1 MSYLGEKIK
10 ELRSLSNLSQAELGR
25 RVGVQRAAI
34 QKYEK
39 GTVDNIPIKTL
50 EKIAGVLDV
59 SPAYLTGWCEEST
72 NPLALEVRVLQGVS
86 HFYGEDAVDLL
97 DDFSKLN
104 PVGRKRVFQYL
115 EDLRPAFQTDGGKQD

>member
-50 EKIAGVLDV
+50 EKIAWVLGV
-59 SPAYLTGWCEEST
+59 SPAYLAGWCEEST

-86 HFYGEDAVDLL
+86 HFYGEDAVDLSE
-97 DDFSKLN
+97 DFSKLN
-104 PVGRKRVFQYL
+104 PVGKKRVFQYL
-115 EDLRPAFQTDGGKQD
+115 KDLRPAFQTDGGEQD

>member
-50 EKIAGVLDV
+50 EKIARVLDV
-59 SPAYLTGWCEEST
+59 SPAYLTGWGEESA
-72 NPLALEVRVLQGVS
+72 NPLAVEVRVLQGVS

-97 DDFSKLN
+97 EDFSKLN

-115 EDLRPAFQTDGGKQD
+115 EDLRPAFQTDGGEQD